1 MQAATK
7 ACPQLPC
14 TFSDT
19 QMGEMI
25 TCGLMVTHVLVLLTF
40 CFSPTTSNETLGT
53 ERCEC
58 PRLLIRGLLLQP
70 EVSVILFENW
80 LKVKRICSI
89 RG

>member
-25 TCGLMVTHVLVLLTF
+25 MCGLMVAHMLVLRTF
-40 CFSPTTSNETLGT
+40 CFSPTMSNETLGT
-53 ERCEC
+53 ERCDF
-58 PRLLIRGLLLQP
+58 PRLLIRGLPLQP
-70 EVSVILFENW
+70 KVCVILFENW
-80 LKVKRICSI
+80 LQVKRICSV
-89 RG
+89 GG